1 MSVESQAPRAPLEQ
15 DQRLERIIQTQR
27 DVAATDLDLECVMQ
41 LICERTQELTDADSA
56 TVLLVEGDDFVHA
69 AATGFLSAYV
79 GSRVP
84 VATSLTGWVYVN
96 RQAVICDDTRF
107 DNRVNPAAE
116 ERGIRSMVVVPLL
129 RGEETA
135 GMLAVTSKRP
145 AAFGEE
151 ELWTLELL
159 VVALSAAM
167 SHAAE
172 FEAERAKTLASERY
186 RAIFECAPIGIVRVD
201 SAGRLV
207 ETNPAMEAM
216 IGYSASE
223 LAEISFADYTH
234 PEDVEHN
241 LSLFDDLMSGKR
253 DSYRLEKRYF
263 RKNGQMIWTQVTAT
277 LERDD
282 TGEPAFAISMI
293 EDITQ
298 RKVAEAA
305 LLSQAELNEYQ
316 ALHDALTGLPNRRKL
331 FLDLERD
338 LKELAPGAN
347 LALAL
352 FDLDGFKAYNDTFGH
367 PAGDSLLERLGSR
380 LVHAVGDGATAYRM
394 GGDEFCVVV
403 RSDDVEPVLERAST
417 ALQEQGD
424 WFWVGAS
431 MGSAL
436 LPQEAKTIA
445 RALQLADRRLY
456 DDKRPAARLDASL
469 QVRDALAKV
478 IEEQSRELAKHGS
491 NVAELAGATAD
502 RLGLSAEEIV
512 CTRFAAELHDI
523 GKAAIPEAILTK
535 QGPLDDTEWHF
546 ISRHT
551 LIGERILAAAPA
563 LAKIAPIV
571 RSSHERPDGS
581 GYPDGLSIDQ
591 IPLGSRIVAVVD
603 AFDAMVS
610 GRPYKEPISAAEAIG
625 ELRECAGS
633 QFDAEVVEA
642 FAQIIA
648 ELTAQRAA

>member
-1 MSVESQAPRAPLEQ
+1 MAPLEQ

-27 DVAATDLDLECVMQ
+27 DVAAADLDLECVMQ

-69 AATGFLSAYV
+69 AATGFLSEYV

-84 VATSLTGWVYVN
+84 VTTSLTGWVYLN
-96 RQAVICDDTRF
+96 REAVICEDTRL
-107 DNRVNPAAE
+107 DDRVHPAAE

-129 RGEETA
+129 RADDTG
-135 GMLAVTSKRP
+135 GMLAVTSQQP
-145 AAFGEE
+145 CAFGEE
-151 ELWTLELL
+151 ELRILELL

-201 SAGRLV
+201 SEGRLV

-216 IGYSASE
+216 LGYSAAE
-223 LAEISFADYTH
+223 LAEISFVEYTH
-234 PEDVEHN
+234 PEDVAHN
-241 LSLFDDLMSGKR
+241 VALFDDLMSGKQ

-282 TGEPAFAISMI
+282 NGKPAFAISMI

-316 ALHDALTGLPNRRKL
+316 ALHDALTSLPNRRKL

-338 LKELAPGAN
+338 LRELGPGVS
-347 LALAL
+347 LGVAL

-380 LVHAVGDGATAYRM
+380 LAQAVGNDGSAYRM

-403 RSDDVEPVLERAST
+403 RSTNVDEVLERAST

-436 LPQEAKTIA
+436 LPQDAKTIE

-456 DDKRPAARLDASL
+456 EDKRHAARAGAGL
-469 QVRDALAKV
+469 QVRDALAQV
-478 IEEQSRELAKHGS
+478 IEEQSHELARHGG
-491 NVAELAGATAD
+491 NVAELAAATAD
-502 RLGLSAEEIV
+502 QLGLSAEEIA

-535 QGPLDDTEWHF
+535 PGPLDDLEWNF
-546 ISRHT
+546 IRRHT

-581 GYPDGLSIDQ
+581 GYPDGLSMDE

-603 AFDAMVS
+603 AFDAMIA
-610 GRPYKEPISAAEAIG
+610 GRPYKSPVSSAEAIR

-633 QFDAEVVEA
+633 QFDPGVVEA
-642 FAQIIA
+642 FARIVA
-648 ELTAQRAA
+648 ELDAQQAA

>member
-1 MSVESQAPRAPLEQ
+1 
-15 DQRLERIIQTQR
+15 
-27 DVAATDLDLECVMQ
+27 MQ

-69 AATGFLSAYV
+69 AATGFLSAHV

-84 VATSLTGWVYVN
+84 VATSLTGWVYLN

-107 DNRVNPAAE
+107 DDRVNPVAE

-186 RAIFECAPIGIVRVD
+186 RAIVECAPIGIVRVD

-216 IGYSASE
+216 LGYSASE

-282 TGEPAFAISMI
+282 NGEPAFAISMI

-338 LKELAPGAN
+338 LRELAPGAN

-436 LPQEAKTIA
+436 LPREAKTIA

-610 GRPYKEPISAAEAIG
+610 GRPYKEPVSAAEAIG